1 MCPSQRC
8 QRGPRRLRSFARRNP
23 DPLLAPPP
31 RLNPRATPT
40 PMKSASSSSAGTAA
54 SRVNAGTSHPRGSKR
69 GRRLPLPLTSVF
81 PLTEKCVRVHWHL
94 PFRWQALDSDGVT
107 WKDLPA
113 MEDIE
118 RAYSDPCNDTS
129 CTKPLSPPSRI
140 LSFLSLQRCMNEG
153 TNRGA

>member
-1 MCPSQRC
+1 M
-8 QRGPRRLRSFARRNP
+8 
-23 DPLLAPPP
+23 
-31 RLNPRATPT
+31 
-40 PMKSASSSSAGTAA
+40 
-54 SRVNAGTSHPRGSKR
+54 
-69 GRRLPLPLTSVF
+69 F